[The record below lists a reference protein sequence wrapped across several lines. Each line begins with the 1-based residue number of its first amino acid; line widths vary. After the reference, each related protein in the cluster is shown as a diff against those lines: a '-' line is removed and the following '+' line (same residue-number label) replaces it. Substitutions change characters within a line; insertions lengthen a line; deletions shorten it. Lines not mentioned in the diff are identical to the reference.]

1 MQQLTEFPPGAI
13 LFRQGESGDV
23 GYLIEQGTVK
33 IERIDPES
41 GQKHELAMLGHGAVF
56 GEMALLDPAPRMASA
71 IAHDR
76 LRCVIINAA
85 LFRSQSQKLSP
96 LGLNLLRALIRTQR
110 HHAHGADLS
119 DRFIQHFDQPKL
131 HVGATS
137 RCQFD
142 AGQIIY
148 RPGDPADGLYII
160 VDGAIE
166 LRINENGH
174 WRHYRGLS
182 HDEVFGGAEALA
194 MKPRLFEARAAQFTH
209 SIYLPQAQLH
219 EILAESPKFIS
230 GLIRI
235 YAAHS

>member
-23 GYLIEQGTVK
+23 AYLIEQGTVK

-41 GQKHELAMLGHGAVF
+41 GQKHELATLGHGAVF

-71 IAHDR
+71 IANDHV
-76 LRCVIINAA
+76 RCVIINAT

-131 HVGATS
+131 HVDAAS
-137 RCQFD
+137 RCQFE
-142 AGQIIY
+142 GEHIIY
-148 RPGDPADGLYII
+148 KPGDDADGLYII
-160 VDGAIE
+160 VDGAVE
-166 LRINENGH
+166 LRLNQNGA
-174 WRHYRGLS
+174 WRHYRGLL
-182 HDEVFGGAEALA
+182 HDEVFGGAEALTLQ
-194 MKPRLFEARAAQFTH
+194 PRHFEARAAQLTH
-209 SIYLPQAQLH
+209 CIYLTNAQFH
-219 EILAESPKFIS
+219 EILTEAPKFIS